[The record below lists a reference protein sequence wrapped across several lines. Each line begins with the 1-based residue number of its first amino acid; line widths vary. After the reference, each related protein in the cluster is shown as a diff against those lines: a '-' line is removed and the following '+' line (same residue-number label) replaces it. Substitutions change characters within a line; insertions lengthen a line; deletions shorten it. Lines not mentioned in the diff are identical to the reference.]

1 MLRRRARLVLVALLV
16 LPSLACGARW
26 SDEQSAEVLARGE
39 RAGTAVGPASG
50 GATSGPRTSTGS
62 AANRGEGG
70 TDPSGSGDDPTA
82 GSPVAGGA
90 QNGTGSAAP
99 SEGGSAAGGT
109 QPCAAPSN
117 APGVTDTEINLG
129 TISAL
134 SGPVPGLGSSAAAAV
149 RSYIAFRNTN
159 GGVCGRQVV
168 LKEGDDGTDN
178 GRYRALVEELGP
190 QVLGIAGGFTIGD
203 VGGSDVVAAQ
213 GLPVVNGPSQDS
225 VSDLPTVFDIFPKYE
240 DRNGVI
246 GKYRWLR
253 ENGATK
259 VALVYIAVDQSRAE
273 ANLQRDLMKAA
284 GIQVAL
290 QKELPLST
298 LSYDSAAR
306 AVANSG
312 ADYLWF
318 VGDINAEAAMAR
330 AMLDTGYKLNFAE
343 YYNFAYATSFPELAG
358 DAAAEGTVAFIRS
371 LPNEEASTNEE
382 LARFVEW
389 MGRVAPGENLDNF
402 AVDSWVSAKLFL
414 DTLEALPGPITRDA
428 FIAALGA
435 TDTYD
440 ADGMFGPIRVGAEL
454 TNGCVVGLRYEA
466 GSWRRLVPDTGFLC

>member
-26 SDEQSAEVLARGE
+26 TDEQSAEVLARGE
-39 RAGTAVGPASG
+39 RVGSAFEPGAGGAGSSPRAGRAGDGGAVGPGAGATGDGPSAGSPIDGGTGNG
-50 GATSGPRTSTGS
+50 GATPV
-62 AANRGEGG
+62 
-70 TDPSGSGDDPTA
+70 PSEQAPA
-82 GSPVAGGA
+82 AGGA
-90 QNGTGSAAP
+90 
-99 SEGGSAAGGT
+99 
-109 QPCAAPSN
+109 QPCAAPAN

-149 RSYIAFRNTN
+149 RSHVAYRNAT

-225 VSDLPTVFDIFPKYE
+225 VSDLPTVFDVFPEYE

-330 AMLDTGYKLNFAE
+330 AMLDTGYELRFAE

-371 LPNEEASTNEE
+371 LPNEETATNQE

-414 DTLEALPGPITRDA
+414 DTLEALPGPITREA

-454 TNGCVVGLRYEA
+454 TNGCVVGLRYES
-466 GSWRRLVPDTGFLC
+466 GSWRRLVPDSGFLC

>member
-1 MLRRRARLVLVALLV
+1 MRQRAVLVLVTALL

-26 SDEQSAEVLARGE
+26 TDEQSAEVLSRG
-39 RAGTAVGPASG
+39 A
-50 GATSGPRTSTGS
+50 GS
-62 AANRGEGG
+62 AAARDAAAEGAV
-70 TDPSGSGDDPTA
+70 SGPGVP
-82 GSPVAGGA
+82 AGGA
-90 QNGTGSAAP
+90 VGSGSAGDGGRDAP
-99 SEGGSAAGGT
+99 SSSPGGGAAGATTPEADGGGSAAGGP
-109 QPCAAPSN
+109 QPCAAPST
-117 APGVTDTEINLG
+117 APGVTDGEITLG
-129 TISAL
+129 SISAL

-149 RSYIAFRNTN
+149 RSYVAFRNAS

-168 LKEGDDGTDN
+168 LREADDGTDN
-178 GRYRALVEELGP
+178 GRYRALVTELGP
-190 QVLGIAGGFTIGD
+190 QVLGLAGGFTIGD
-203 VGGSDVVAAQ
+203 VGGSEVVAAQ

-225 VSDLPTVFDIFPKYE
+225 VSDLPTVFDVFPKYE

-253 ENGATK
+253 ANGASK

-284 GIQVAL
+284 GIQVVL

-330 AMLDTGYKLNFAE
+330 AMLDTGYELNFAE

-389 MGRVAPGENLDNF
+389 MGRVAPDENLDNF

-414 DTLEALPGPITRDA
+414 DTLETLPGPITRVA
-428 FIAALGA
+428 FLEALGA

-454 TNGCVVGLRYEA
+454 TNGCVVGLRYES
-466 GSWRRLVPDTGFLC
+466 GTWRRLVPEAGFLC